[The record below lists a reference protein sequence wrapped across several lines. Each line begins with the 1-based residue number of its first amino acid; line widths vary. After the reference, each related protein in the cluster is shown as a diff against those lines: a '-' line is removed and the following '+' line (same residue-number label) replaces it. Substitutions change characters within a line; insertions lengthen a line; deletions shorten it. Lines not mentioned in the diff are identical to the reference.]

1 MDIVDTSMS
10 ARYVASRYQR
20 SDTRKYAM
28 DDVQRLCK
36 ISKNKFLVFSS
47 DSLLLRC
54 STYLL
59 RHHSTSNRK
68 FQSSSVEY
76 RVGAGVLQAALAGS
90 HRVWNGTNNLQTNK
104 RSVTKNG
111 YLIGG
116 RVAKYDASRI
126 LN

>member
-10 ARYVASRYQR
+10 ARYVASRHQR

-28 DDVQRLCK
+28 DDVQR
-36 ISKNKFLVFSS
+36 
-47 DSLLLRC
+47 
-54 STYLL
+54 LL

-76 RVGAGVLQAALAGS
+76 RVGAGVLQTALAGS
-90 HRVWNGTNNLQTNK
+90 HRVWNGTNSLQTNK
-104 RSVTKNG
+104 RSVTKIG
-111 YLIGG
+111 YLIG
-116 RVAKYDASRI
+116 RLVAKCDASRI